1 MSEIKE
7 KWKTIKHFPNY
18 EVSTFGNIRHT
29 RLNRLLTPVVSF
41 GRNMVYLRDN
51 HNHSAKVYV
60 DNIVAYNFLPIP
72 YTIIEPK
79 IYHKNK
85 DYLDDRLE
93 NLHFKK
99 NVETNSVLI
108 KVYLFKNNKCYL
120 RTTLSFY
127 RTMKYLNCSSTK
139 LNHALIHTSIIKND
153 GKEYKVEYS
162 FNNI

>member
-1 MSEIKE
+1 MSE
-7 KWKTIKHFPNY
+7 KWKKIKGFPKY
-18 EVSTFGNIRHT
+18 EVSTFGNIRHI
-29 RLNRLLTPVVSF
+29 RLDRLLVPTISF
-41 GRNMVYLRDN
+41 GRNMVNLRDDKN
-51 HNHSAKVYV
+51 RNVKVYV

-93 NLHFKK
+93 NLHFHK

-108 KVYLFKNNKCYL
+108 NIYLFKNNKCYL

-127 RTMKYLNCSSTK
+127 RAMKYLNCTSTK
-139 LNHALIHTSIIKND
+139 LNHALIYTSVIKND
-153 GKEYKVEYS
+153 GKEYKVEYN
-162 FNNI
+162 FNKL